1 MSNYSIRKMSK
12 YDDGKSLFLSP
23 KVAQYDGHMV
33 MTNVAR
39 PTKTKYVSIDT
50 SYRDNYSAYD
60 ASSGAACVITL
71 PERITEVKT
80 IKVRSIE
87 IPNSIYNISSSIG
100 NNCFQISSGATSAM
114 VIIPDGQYT
123 ASSISTQINTSIQA
137 LSTLAFRNL
146 QHSITAGNKSTFTIA
161 SGGALTVSF
170 AVLSNGSTEAANLNR
185 KLGWSLGFRNT
196 SYTISTSQTSEAIL
210 NIYGFKYLYLVI
222 DEFTKGNQNSFLAVL
237 PNSLV
242 RKTILARIAL
252 DKNFFPF
259 GEVFTANLTNGYLLS
274 DRRSYTGAVDLQRL
288 SIQLVD
294 DIGKPVSLNGLDF
307 SFCLEVEHE

>member
-1 MSNYSIRKMSK
+1 MSK

-23 KVAQYDGHMV
+23 KVSQYDGHMI
-33 MTNVAR
+33 MTNVSR

-60 ASSGAACVITL
+60 ASSVAACVITL

-80 IKVRSIE
+80 IKVHNIE
-87 IPNSIYNISSSIG
+87 IPNSIYNISGSIG
-100 NNCFQISSGATSAM
+100 NNCFQLVIGAAIAT

-123 ASSISTQINTSIQA
+123 VSSLSSQISSSISA
-137 LSTLAFRNL
+137 LSNSAFRNL
-146 QHSITAGNKSTFTIA
+146 TYSLTSANKSIFSYSTGSAITLNFAISP
-161 SGGALTVSF
+161 SGSADS
-170 AVLSNGSTEAANLNR
+170 SNLNR
-185 KLGWSLGFRNT
+185 KLGWSLGFRSA
-196 SYTISTSQTSEAIL
+196 SYTLSASQSIQSESIA
-210 NIYGFKYLYLVI
+210 NIYSFKYLYLVI
-222 DEFTKGNQNSFLAVL
+222 DEFTKGNQNSFIAVL

-242 RKTILARIAL
+242 RKTILARISL
-252 DKNFFPF
+252 DKSIYPF
-259 GEVFTANLTNGYLLS
+259 GSVFIANSCTGHLLS

-288 SIQLVD
+288 SVQLVD

>member
-1 MSNYSIRKMSK
+1 MSNYN
-12 YDDGKSLFLSP
+12 DGKSLFLAP
-23 KVAQYDGHMV
+23 KVSQYDGHMV
-33 MTNVAR
+33 MTNVSR

-50 SYRDNYSAYD
+50 SYRDNYSTYD
-60 ASSGAACVITL
+60 ASSAAACVITL

-80 IKVRSIE
+80 IKVHNIE
-87 IPNSIYNISSSIG
+87 IPNSIYNVSSTIG
-100 NNCFQISSGATSAM
+100 NNCFQIVIGGTSAM
-114 VIIPDGQYT
+114 VVVPDGQYT
-123 ASSISTQINTSIQA
+123 AASLSTQMNTIIQAFSVTAFRGLAHSVNAGSRSVLANTSGSSI
-137 LSTLAFRNL
+137 TLN
-146 QHSITAGNKSTFTIA
+146 
-161 SGGALTVSF
+161 F
-170 AVLSNGSTEAANLNR
+170 AVASNGSVDVSNLNR
-185 KLGWSLGFRNT
+185 KLGWSLGYRST
-196 SYTISTSQTSEAIL
+196 TYTFATGSSITSESIAS
-210 NIYGFKYLYLVI
+210 IYSFKYLYLVI

-252 DKNFFPF
+252 DKTIYPF
-259 GEVFTANLTNGYLLS
+259 GSVFMANLTNGYLLS